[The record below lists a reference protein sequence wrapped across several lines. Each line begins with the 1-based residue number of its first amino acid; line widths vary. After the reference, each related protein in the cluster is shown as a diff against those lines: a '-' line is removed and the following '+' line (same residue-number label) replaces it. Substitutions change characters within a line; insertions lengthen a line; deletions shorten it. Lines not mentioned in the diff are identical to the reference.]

1 MYEQHFGFQELPFC
15 LTPDTQFYLDS
26 KWHGEASAVLNI
38 CIKQG
43 EGFIKISGE
52 VGTGK
57 TMLCRRLLG
66 SLSDAYLPIYI
77 PNPYLSA
84 DGLFHA
90 IAHELGVDVGD
101 NNSHIVLKVIE
112 EELVQLA
119 VLGRKPI
126 LIVDEAQSMPAQTLE
141 ALRLVTNLETEKMK
155 LLQVVLFGQP
165 ELDVILS
172 QPALRQL
179 VQRIT
184 FSYRL
189 QPLALSEAKAYIGH
203 RLGKAGYTG
212 APVFSAAAIELIAK
226 ASHGTPR
233 LINVLAHKSLMCAY
247 GKKQK
252 SVGKEFVLAAI
263 DDTESV
269 RRPSWFPWPL
279 RSAAAILAG
288 VALAAALIGSN
299 LIAGGDLASS
309 NSAILTIDAQAK
321 AERV

>member
-66 SLSDAYLPIYI
+66 SLSEAYLPIYI

-84 DGLFHA
+84 EGLFHA

-126 LIVDEAQSMPAQTLE
+126 FTKLVAIGPYLCESGRFLLE
-141 ALRLVTNLETEKMK
+141 
-155 LLQVVLFGQP
+155 Q
-165 ELDVILS
+165 
-172 QPALRQL
+172 
-179 VQRIT
+179 
-184 FSYRL
+184 
-189 QPLALSEAKAYIGH
+189 IG
-203 RLGKAGYTG
+203 
-212 APVFSAAAIELIAK
+212 
-226 ASHGTPR
+226 
-233 LINVLAHKSLMCAY
+233 
-247 GKKQK
+247 
-252 SVGKEFVLAAI
+252 
-263 DDTESV
+263 
-269 RRPSWFPWPL
+269 
-279 RSAAAILAG
+279 
-288 VALAAALIGSN
+288 
-299 LIAGGDLASS
+299 
-309 NSAILTIDAQAK
+309 
-321 AERV
+321 